1 MTINLD
7 EITRALGEITQGGWT
22 HEWNEGENNDGG
34 VYTSEEGKLIAIIAG
49 SNYGRWEDKPDSG
62 ESEFKANGDFIAHA
76 PEWLRLL
83 VERVRKLEQELAW
96 RGNPSATSGTCE
108 FRRK

>member
-1 MTINLD
+1 MSINLD
-7 EITRALGEITQGGWT
+7 EIEKALGEITQGDWELWEEHTEDRGT
-22 HEWNEGENNDGG
+22 RYGVKCLGFGRVNFPAFCSEKENAH
-34 VYTSEEGKLIAIIAG
+34 LIA
-49 SNYGRWEDKPDSG
+49 N
-62 ESEFKANGDFIAHA
+62 A

-96 RGNPSATSGTCE
+96 RCNSSATSGTCE